1 MKGRGQGSICGDTE
15 SISVRLLGELR
26 VSVGSRVIENTQWR
40 LKKPATLVKL
50 LALAP
55 HHRLKREQIMELLW
69 IVPQRQRL
77 RLAVDLPLHRF
88 FTSKARY
95 NDTPIL

>member
-1 MKGRGQGSICGDTE
+1 
-15 SISVRLLGELR
+15 VA
-26 VSVGSRVIENTQWR
+26 

-69 IVPQRQRL
+69 IVPQRKRL